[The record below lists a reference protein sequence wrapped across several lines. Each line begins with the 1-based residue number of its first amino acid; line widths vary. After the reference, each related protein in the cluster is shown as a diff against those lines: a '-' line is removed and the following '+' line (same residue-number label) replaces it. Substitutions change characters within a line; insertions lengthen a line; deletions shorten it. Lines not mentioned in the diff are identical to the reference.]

1 MSRFSKIS
9 LQPVAYRAVSDPITF
24 RYRYNG
30 LVRLTQIARA
40 SAGTPRLIAAAA
52 REVLRA
58 DRLGTITAAVFQIVG
73 AIAALGVVAAAKFT
87 FDALL
92 QPDRAAIGLAPAL
105 LALAFMT
112 ALSGSVNALQ
122 TQQHRILGER
132 VSQRVW
138 DRLLDTTA
146 RADLLT
152 YESSGFATALERVQQ
167 NALTRPFAVTT
178 ALLGLTGGM
187 LGVVA
192 MSAVLVGVE
201 PLLVPVLLAA
211 GLPAVLLSRWASRTE
226 FAFAHRL
233 TASYRRRNYLRQ
245 LLTQRPSAAELRA
258 FGSAGP
264 LRERHR
270 ILNREVTSEL
280 RAQVRRRQLI
290 AVLTTV
296 GVAVALTA
304 ALLAI
309 VELVRQ
315 GRIDLPEAGA
325 AAIAVRLLSGQLN
338 TMFTSVGGL
347 LESAPFLADLDRFV
361 TSGPPPPPPGRKR
374 PLTDRVTLHEVSFRY
389 PEQDRPAVD
398 SVDIEIRAGEVVAL
412 VGENGSGKTTLAKI
426 VAGLY
431 EPAAGTRHW
440 DGAAV
445 PAPDVRASVSVIFQD
460 FVRYQMTL
468 RDNITISDS
477 DRSASEDGVI
487 DATRRAGVLAAMRQ
501 LPDGI
506 DTMLG
511 RDLDEGTD
519 LSGGQWQRVA
529 LARALYRDTPLVVL
543 DEPAAALDP
552 RAEHELFADV
562 RAVLDGR
569 AALLISHRFSTTRL
583 ADRIYVMG
591 CGRVVECGT
600 HDELMARGGQY
611 AELYGLQ
618 SAAYR

>member
-1 MSRFSKIS
+1 MRLS
-9 LQPVAYRAVSDPITF
+9 
-24 RYRYNG
+24 
-30 LVRLTQIARA
+30 RLTQA
-40 SAGTPRLIAAAA
+40 SAATPRLFASAA
-52 REVLRA
+52 REVVRA
-58 DRLGTITAAVFQIVG
+58 DRLGTAVAAAFQIVG
-73 AIAALGVVAAAKFT
+73 ATAALGVVAAGKLT

-92 QPDRAAIGLAPAL
+92 EPDRAAIGLTPAL

-112 ALSGSVNALQ
+112 ALSGSVSSLQ
-122 TQQHRILGER
+122 TQQHRLLGER

-138 DRLLDTTA
+138 DRVLDTTA
-146 RADLLT
+146 RADLFT

-167 NALTRPFAVTT
+167 NAVTRPFAVTT
-178 ALLGLTGGM
+178 ALLGLTGSL
-187 LGVVA
+187 LGVVT

-233 TASYRRRNYLRQ
+233 TASYRRRNYLR
-245 LLTQRPSAAELRA
+245 LLLSQRPYAAELRA
-258 FGSAGP
+258 FNTAGP
-264 LRERHR
+264 LRERHHS
-270 ILNREVTSEL
+270 INGEVTAGL
-280 RAQVRRRQLI
+280 RTQVRRRQLI

-309 VELVRQ
+309 VELVEQ
-315 GRIDLPEAGA
+315 GRISLAEAGA

-338 TMFTSVGGL
+338 TMFTSIGGL

-361 TSGPPPPPPGRKR
+361 ASGPPAPPPGRKR
-374 PLTDRVTLHEVSFRY
+374 PLTDRVALHGVSFRY
-389 PEQDRPAVD
+389 PEQDRQAVD

-426 VAGLY
+426 AAGLY
-431 EPAAGTRHW
+431 EPMAGTRHW

-445 PAPDVRASVSVIFQD
+445 AAPDVRASVSVIFQD

-468 RDNITISDS
+468 RDNIAISDGDRPAS
-477 DRSASEDGVI
+477 D
-487 DATRRAGVLAAMRQ
+487 DAVVEAARRTGVLGAARA
-501 LPDGI
+501 LPDGL
-506 DTMLG
+506 DSMLG
-511 RDLDEGTD
+511 RDLDEGAD

-529 LARALYRDTPLVVL
+529 LARALYRDTALVVL
-543 DEPAAALDP
+543 DEPTAALDP
-552 RAEHELFADV
+552 RAEYELFTDV
-562 RAVLDGR
+562 RAVLGNR
-569 AALLISHRFSTTRL
+569 AALLISHRFSSTRM
-583 ADRIYVMG
+583 ADRIYVMDD
-591 CGRVVECGT
+591 GRVVECGT
-600 HDELMARGGQY
+600 HDELMARAGQY